1 MDSIKTG
8 EKLLLLWNENETT
21 SDDCTR
27 VSQKLS
33 DTVGSTNFEL
43 GSGSG
48 TSKLEASKYD
58 TVVLAKV
65 LKSPL
70 NAVEN
75 IVLLA
80 DVSRILKSSGRLVVI
95 QPSSD
100 DLESTLVLSGFANIS
115 EPVPQAAIADCIEV
129 TCTKPSF
136 EIGSSKKL
144 ELKEDAKA
152 VWEAAQKGGVTLED
166 TIDPDLL
173 IDEEDLKKP
182 DAASLLVCGTTGKR
196 KACKDCSCGLD
207 KVLAAENAGDETPKP
222 QDQPK
227 SSCGSC
233 YLGDAFRCASCPY
246 LGMPAFKPGE
256 KVTLNASMLQDD
268 I

>member
-1 MDSIKTG
+1 VDNIISPET
-8 EKLLLLWNENETT
+8 NETA
-21 SDDCTR
+21 
-27 VSQKLS
+27 K
-33 DTVGSTNFEL
+33 FEAGKFDGVIL
-43 GSGSG
+43 
-48 TSKLEASKYD
+48 
-58 TVVLAKV
+58 VKV
-65 LKSPL
+65 LQAPF

-75 IVLLA
+75 ILLLA
-80 DVSRILKSSGRLVVI
+80 DILRILKPSGRLIVS
-95 QPSSD
+95 QANST
-100 DLESTLVLSGFANIS
+100 DLESTLILSGYTNILS
-115 EPVPQAAIADCIEV
+115 DNTSTVSGCVQV
-129 TCTKPSF
+129 TCSKPSF
-136 EIGSSKKL
+136 EVGGSSKL
-144 ELKEDAKA
+144 NLGSQVDAKA
-152 VWEAAQKGGVTLED
+152 VWEAAQKGIKVDD

-173 IDEEDLKKP
+173 IDEEDMKKP

-207 KVLAAENAGDETPKP
+207 KILASEDAGD
-222 QDQPK
+222 QPPAVEPSK